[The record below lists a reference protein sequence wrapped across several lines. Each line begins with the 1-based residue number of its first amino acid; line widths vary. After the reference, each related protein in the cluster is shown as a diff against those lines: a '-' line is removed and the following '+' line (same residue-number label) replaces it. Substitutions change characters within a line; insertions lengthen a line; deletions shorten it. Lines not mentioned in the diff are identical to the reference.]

1 MWLLLCYT
9 PAHGMYP
16 FPHRQNVS
24 IEWQASAT
32 LPNQAGVVMEVHEY
46 ENAYYQVKDDV
57 LTSLPAESEEEVIQ
71 A

>member
-1 MWLLLCYT
+1 MAFALLYSR
-9 PAHGMYP
+9 PRNVP

>member
-1 MWLLLCYT
+1 
-9 PAHGMYP
+9 
-16 FPHRQNVS
+16 
-24 IEWQASAT
+24 
-32 LPNQAGVVMEVHEY
+32 MEVHEY